1 MTERSTFTVKE
12 FFSFLREGKLMGVRC
27 LDCGR
32 VTLPPRPLC
41 KACGGRKLEWTELK
55 CRGAIEAFTVI
66 HVAPSKFKSEAP
78 YPLAVVKLEE
88 GPRITARLTHCSPE
102 GVSVGLPVE
111 GDLEAWTKE
120 GLLAF
125 RPKVR

>member
-1 MTERSTFTVKE
+1 MTGEPSFTVKD
-12 FFSFLREGKLMGVRC
+12 FFTFLREGRLMGVRC
-27 LDCGR
+27 LDCGE
-32 VTLPPRPLC
+32 VTLPPRPVC
-41 KACGGRKLEWTELK
+41 KGCGSRNLEWTELK
-55 CRGAIEAFTVI
+55 GRGIIEAFTVI
-66 HVAPSKFKSEAP
+66 HVAPSKFKSGAP